1 MILWK
6 DLLEKWGLS
15 SLKLKAP
22 FLELEFKPN
31 DITRQAAWSLYVELI
46 TRVATQ
52 PLADDEGEEL
62 TALSSLYSLFAT
74 TREVLRRAGP
84 TSIELAYIA
93 VPFLNQVVRPF
104 TSKWHNSLEHDS
116 LKSDPTAKSKFRADL
131 KLIRKLILGYT
142 DLMGE
147 LAGIESDTLLKLS
160 SN

>member
-1 MILWK
+1 MTRWK

-22 FLELEFKPN
+22 FIELEFKPN
-31 DITRQAAWSLYVELI
+31 DVTRHAAWSLYVELI

-62 TALSSLYSLFAT
+62 SALSSLYSLFAT
-74 TREVLRRAGP
+74 TREVLKAGGP
-84 TSIELAYIA
+84 YSIELAYIA

-104 TSKWHNSLEHDS
+104 TAKWHKSLEDGS
-116 LKSDPTAKSKFRADL
+116 LKSSPAAKSAFRSEL

-147 LAGIESDTLLKLS
+147 LAGIESSTMLKLS
-160 SN
+160 TE